1 MQISARNKLPGK
13 IKKITAGPINAEV
26 IITLAGGAE
35 IVSVITKQSVK
46 TLGLKK
52 GLEVRAVIKS
62 SDVLV
67 GVCCGKESCECGK

>member
-13 IKKITAGPINAEV
+13 IKKITTGPINAEV

-67 GVCCGKESCECGK
+67 GVCCGHDGCICIK

>member
-13 IKKITAGPINAEV
+13 VKKITAGPINAEV

-62 SDVLV
+62 SAVLV
-67 GVCCGKESCECGK
+67 GVCCGHDGCICIK